1 MATAVASSEDET
13 QSKSPKISFINSQKG
28 KQLLIANEYIFK
40 LNKTT
45 TTTKYWKCVV
55 NKKET
60 IEVREFREKVKQ
72 REVNETAPIPRIYD
86 EECAKAKLSDATTA
100 ILPSE
105 REMNSGINKSRRA
118 MTPTISTT
126 QLFDIPEPFTKTLH
140 DDDFLIVDKMIT
152 RRQRIFLFASR
163 EQLKM
168 LLGADTILMDGTFST
183 YPSMFDQV
191 YTMDAIKYDQS
202 FPCVFGLLPNQL
214 KTTYHFMFQ
223 ELKSIAMQMQLN
235 FTPKSIM
242 SDFERAL
249 ITVIAAEFVGATHSS
264 CYFHFTQAVYR
275 AIHRVGLSTSYNNGN
290 DIKHSCRKLMALAL
304 LPEPII
310 EDTYDELLAAMS
322 IEIKNK
328 LNDLLQYFQGQW
340 CVHGFSMRTNN
351 NAEAFH
357 SRFNRRVQLTHP
369 NMWSFIKFL
378 QGDENRFHHL
388 RIQFYAGLGAR
399 SKQAKTI
406 AIQRHIDNLGQRYYD
421 GVISAMEYLDGLSYT
436 VAKRKK

>member
-1 MATAVASSEDET
+1 MATAVASSEDEP
-13 QSKSPKISFINSQKG
+13 QSKSPTISFINSQKG
-28 KQLLIANEYIFK
+28 KQLLVANEYIFK

-55 NKKET
+55 NSCSAKIHTDVHGHLVKINDEHSHPSEKET
-60 IEVREFREKVKQ
+60 IEVREFREKFKQ
-72 REVNETAPIPRIYD
+72 RAVNETTPIPRIYD

-105 REMNSGINKSRRA
+105 REMNSGINKARRA
-118 MTPTISTT
+118 MTPTIPTT

-152 RRQRIFLFASR
+152 RRQRILLFALR

-168 LLGADTILMDGTFST
+168 LLGADTILMDETFFNLSN
-183 YPSMFDQV
+183 
-191 YTMDAIKYDQS
+191 
-202 FPCVFGLLPNQL
+202 LLPNRL
-214 KTTYHFMFQ
+214 KNTYHFMFQ
-223 ELKSIAMQMQLN
+223 ELKSIAMQLQLN

-242 SDFERAL
+242 SDFEPAL
-249 ITVIAAEFVGATHSS
+249 ITVIAAE
-264 CYFHFTQAVYR
+264 
-275 AIHRVGLSTSYNNGN
+275 
-290 DIKHSCRKLMALAL
+290 LMALAL

-340 CVHGFSMRTNN
+340 FVKVPMSQWRVHGFSMRTNN

-357 SRFNRRVQLTHP
+357 SRFNCRVQITHP

-378 QGDENRFHHL
+378 QGEENRFHHL
-388 RIQFYAGLGAR
+388 RIQFYACLGAR
-399 SKQAKTI
+399 PKQTKTI
-406 AIQRHIDNLGQRYYD
+406 AIQRRIENLGQRY
-421 GVISAMEYLDGLSYT
+421 
-436 VAKRKK
+436 

>member
-1 MATAVASSEDET
+1 MMIIV
-13 QSKSPKISFINSQKG
+13 ILQK
-28 KQLLIANEYIFK
+28 E
-40 LNKTT
+40 
-45 TTTKYWKCVV
+45 
-55 NKKET
+55 ET
-60 IEVREFREKVKQ
+60 IEVREFREEVKQ
-72 REVNETAPIPRIYD
+72 RAINETTPIPRIYD
-86 EECAKAKLSDATTA
+86 KECAKAKLSDATTA

-105 REMNSGINKSRRA
+105 REMNSGINKARRA
-118 MTPTISTT
+118 MTPTIPTT

-152 RRQRIFLFASR
+152 RRQRILLFASR

-183 YPSMFDQV
+183 CPSMFNQV
-191 YTMDAIKYDQS
+191 YTIHAVKYDES
-202 FPCVFGLLPNQL
+202 FPCVFGLLPNRL

-223 ELKSIAMQMQLN
+223 ELKSIATQMQLN

-242 SDFERAL
+242 SDFEPAL
-249 ITVIAAEFVGATHSS
+249 ITIIAAEFVGATHSS

-275 AIHRVGLSTSYNNGN
+275 AIQRVGLSTSYNNDN
-290 DIKHSCRKLMALAL
+290 DIKHSCRKVMALAL
-304 LPEPII
+304 LSEPII
-310 EDTYDELLAAMS
+310 EDTYDELLATMP
-322 IEIKNK
+322 IEIKHT
-328 LNDLLQYFQGQW
+328 LNDLLQYFQGQWFVKVPISQW

-357 SRFNRRVQLTHP
+357 SRFNRRVQIAHP

-378 QGDENRFHHL
+378 QGKENRFHHL

-399 SKQAKTI
+399 PKQAKTI
-406 AIQRHIDNLGQRYYD
+406 AIQRRIDNLGQRYYD

>member
-1 MATAVASSEDET
+1 
-13 QSKSPKISFINSQKG
+13 
-28 KQLLIANEYIFK
+28 
-40 LNKTT
+40 
-45 TTTKYWKCVV
+45 
-55 NKKET
+55 KET

-328 LNDLLQYFQGQW
+328 LNDLLQYFQGQ
-340 CVHGFSMRTNN
+340 
-351 NAEAFH
+351 
-357 SRFNRRVQLTHP
+357 
-369 NMWSFIKFL
+369 
-378 QGDENRFHHL
+378 
-388 RIQFYAGLGAR
+388 
-399 SKQAKTI
+399 
-406 AIQRHIDNLGQRYYD
+406 
-421 GVISAMEYLDGLSYT
+421 
-436 VAKRKK
+436 